1 MNCLDML
8 QRAAAPLLLG
18 LLTGCAP
25 TLPVIV
31 KPVDCP
37 VPAEA
42 LTRRCDDPRALPAP
56 GAVVSYADLIGI
68 GIDDRN
74 ALRRCAADY
83 QYLAGVVA
91 ECQKAIKDYNDKLVE
106 INQKIANK
114 P

>member
-1 MNCLDML
+1 MNRLDML
-8 QRAAAPLLLG
+8 QRAVG
-18 LLTGCAP
+18 LLVLAMLSACAP

-37 VPAEA
+37 VPPEA
-42 LTRRCDDPRALPAP
+42 LTRRCDDPRALPAL
-56 GAVVSYADLIGI
+56 GTAVSYADLIGI
-68 GIDDRN
+68 ALDDRN
-74 ALRRCAADY
+74 ALRACAKDY

>member
-1 MNCLDML
+1 MNRLVLL
-8 QRAAAPLLLG
+8 QRATVLLVIALVSA
-18 LLTGCAP
+18 CAP

-42 LTRRCDDPRALPAP
+42 LTRRCDDPRPIPAP
-56 GAVVSYADLIGI
+56 GAAVSYADLIGI

-74 ALRRCAADY
+74 ALRACAKDY

>member
-1 MNCLDML
+1 MNRQDIA
-8 QRAAAPLLLG
+8 QRAAAGVVLA
-18 LLTGCAP
+18 LLTACAP

-42 LTRRCDDPRALPAP
+42 LTRRCDGPRPLPAP
-56 GAVVSYADLIGI
+56 GAAVSYADLIGI
-68 GIDDRN
+68 GIEDRN
-74 ALRRCAADY
+74 ALRACAKDY

>member
-1 MNCLDML
+1 MNRLVL
-8 QRAAAPLLLG
+8 LLRAAGMVTLA
-18 LLTGCAP
+18 LLTACAP

-42 LTRRCDDPRALPAP
+42 LTRRCDDPRPIPAP
-56 GAVVSYADLIGI
+56 GAGVSYADLIGI

-74 ALRRCAADY
+74 ALRSCAKDY